1 MALFD
6 APDLEKLK
14 RNGDM
19 ARLIDWANYTKN
31 REVARKALAL
41 LKRDPN
47 GLVEYLYDT
56 AVWTQQNA
64 QQHGRRLP
72 RRGVAMLKD
81 ATGILVRIRGPVI
94 SPLVASLRAY
104 EEYGDP
110 DLKTRLLYF
119 SLVFDVLE
127 RIGEPAAGGLRDLV
141 RESDEE
147 DVRELAVETLGRLV
161 DRGLIDHA

>member
-6 APDLEKLK
+6 PPDLEKLK

-19 ARLIDWANYTKN
+19 ARLIDWAHYTKN
-31 REVARKALAL
+31 PEVARKALAL

-72 RRGVAMLKD
+72 RRGISMLKD
-81 ATGILVRIRGPVI
+81 ATGILVRLRGPVI
-94 SPLVASLRAY
+94 TPLVVSLLAY
-104 EEYGDP
+104 DQYGDP
-110 DLKTRLLYF
+110 DPKTSLLYF
-119 SLVFDVLE
+119 NLVVDVLE
-127 RIGEPAAGGLRDLV
+127 RIGEPAADGLRKLV
-141 RESDEE
+141 RESDE
-147 DVRELAVETLGRLV
+147 DVRDMAAEALRRMS
-161 DRGLIDHA
+161 DRGLLDDE

>member
-6 APDLEKLK
+6 PPDLEKLK

-31 REVARKALAL
+31 PEVARKALAL

-56 AVWTQQNA
+56 ALWTQQNA

-72 RRGVAMLKD
+72 RRGISMLKD
-81 ATGILVRIRGPVI
+81 ATGILVRLRAPVI
-94 SPLVASLRAY
+94 TPLVVSLLAY
-104 EEYGDP
+104 DEYGDP

-119 SLVFDVLE
+119 SLVIDVLE
-127 RIGEPAAGGLRDLV
+127 RIGEPAADGLRKLA
-141 RESDEE
+141 RESDE
-147 DVRELAVETLGRLV
+147 DVRDLAVEALGRLADNGLL
-161 DRGLIDHA
+161 DRD

>member
-6 APDLEKLK
+6 PPDLEKLK

-31 REVARKALAL
+31 PEVAGKALAL

-47 GLVEYLYDT
+47 SLVEYLYDT
-56 AVWTQQNA
+56 TVWTQQNA

-72 RRGVAMLKD
+72 RRGVSMLKD
-81 ATGILVRIRGPVI
+81 ATGILVRIRGRVI
-94 SPLVASLRAY
+94 PPLVASVRDY
-104 EEYGDP
+104 EQYGDP
-110 DLKTRLLYF
+110 DLKVRLLYF

-127 RIGEPAAGGLRDLV
+127 RIGEPASDGLRDLA
-141 RESDEE
+141 RRSDEE
-147 DVRELAVETLGRLV
+147 DVRELAVEALGRLV

>member
-6 APDLEKLK
+6 PPDLEKLK

-19 ARLIDWANYTKN
+19 ARLIDWAHYTKN
-31 REVARKALAL
+31 PEVARKALAL

-72 RRGVAMLKD
+72 RRGISMLKD
-81 ATGILVRIRGPVI
+81 ATGILVRLRGPVI
-94 SPLVASLRAY
+94 TPLVVSLLAY
-104 EEYGDP
+104 DQYGDP
-110 DLKTRLLYF
+110 DPKTSLLYF
-119 SLVFDVLE
+119 NLVVDVLE
-127 RIGEPAAGGLRDLV
+127 RIGEPAADGLRKLV
-141 RESDEE
+141 RESDE
-147 DVRELAVETLGRLV
+147 DVRDMAAEALRRMS
-161 DRGLIDHA
+161 DRGLLEDE

>member
-6 APDLEKLK
+6 PPDLEKLK

-31 REVARKALAL
+31 PEVARKALAL

-47 GLVEYLYDT
+47 GLVEYLYVT
-56 AVWTQQNA
+56 ALWTQQNA

-72 RRGVAMLKD
+72 RRGISMLKD
-81 ATGILVRIRGPVI
+81 ATGILVRLRGPVI
-94 SPLVASLRAY
+94 TPLVVSLLAY
-104 EEYGDP
+104 DQYGDP

-119 SLVFDVLE
+119 SLVIDILE
-127 RIGEPAAGGLRDLV
+127 RIGEPAADGLRKLA
-141 RESDEE
+141 RESDE
-147 DVRELAVETLGRLV
+147 DVRDLAVEALGRLADNGLL
-161 DRGLIDHA
+161 DRD